1 MDTVTSHL
9 TAVLQLY
16 VLRFHQVC
24 IVVAVAVCVFA
35 EEAEKKTEKR
45 GVVGLGYGGY
55 GHGLGYAASPLSQLS
70 EVSYST
76 SHYGGYGQGYAA
88 PALVAAPAVPKIG
101 YAAPAV
107 VAAPAVTKIGYAA
120 PAISYG
126 HGLGYA
132 GYAAAPAYAA
142 SYAAPAI
149 SYGHGL
155 GYGAYGGYG
164 YHH

>member
-55 GHGLGYAASPLSQLS
+55 GGYGHGLGYAATPLSQLS

-88 PALVAAPAVPKIG
+88 PALVAAPAVSKIG

-107 VAAPAVTKIGYAA
+107 VAAPAVTKLCYAA
-120 PAISYG
+120 PALGYG

-142 SYAAPAI
+142 T
-149 SYGHGL
+149 
-155 GYGAYGGYG
+155 
-164 YHH
+164 